1 MTIGPIGNSTPATQT
16 QATQTDY
23 NSAAWRKNFGDAY
36 DSIASKLG
44 MSTSDLTSALQS
56 GQTMKDLEAQKGVSK
71 DDIISAAV
79 SVLQKDDPSLSA
91 AAATKLATSYYDGKV
106 GHRHHHA
113 TGTTGPGNTGPGTTG
128 TTGPGNTNSTG
139 TTGPGNPLSTT
150 ALQTSGVDVL
160 S

>member
-1 MTIGPIGNSTPATQT
+1 MTIGPIGNSTPAAQT

-36 DSIASKLG
+36 GAIASKLG

-71 DDIISAAV
+71 DDIISAGRGT
-79 SVLQKDDPSLSA
+79 LQKDDPSLSA
-91 AAATKLATSYYDGKV
+91 AAATKLATSYYDGRV

-128 TTGPGNTNSTG
+128 TTGPGNTNPTG
-139 TTGPGNPLSTT
+139 TTGPGNPSPTT
-150 ALQTSGVDVL
+150 VTPQTSVDVL